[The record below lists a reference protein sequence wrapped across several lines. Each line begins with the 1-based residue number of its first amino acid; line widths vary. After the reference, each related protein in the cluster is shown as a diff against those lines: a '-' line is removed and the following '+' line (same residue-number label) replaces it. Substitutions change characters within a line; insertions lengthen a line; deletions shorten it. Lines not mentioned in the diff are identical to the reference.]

1 MKNSKL
7 PKYVYRQK
15 IKGHVYLRFRGP
27 GGGSAVRLP
36 DDQHSAAFHAKYA
49 ELLSRTPKIGRY
61 EPGSVAHTVEL
72 FLNSAEF
79 SQLAPGTQRDY
90 KRYLI
95 RLDRSV
101 GDRPLFKIDA
111 AYILQLRDKLK
122 STPVAANHAVA
133 VIRALFAFA
142 MMPGR
147 EIVSSDPT
155 KGIPKLKGGD
165 GYTRWTDQEVEQFR
179 AYSGDNDPMMRLA
192 LELGLFTGQRLSDV
206 IRLTW
211 SNYDGSR
218 IRLRQQKTGT
228 SLAIPVHPQLRAIL
242 ESVERRGVMI
252 LTTRTGRA
260 FHPRVFS
267 RDFLNARQKA
277 GLPDGLSFHG
287 LRHTAAARLAEL
299 GAGAPEIQA
308 ITGHK
313 SLKLVEHYIRQAS
326 QEVQAE
332 RAIARLPG
340 PKVLNKC

>member
-1 MKNSKL
+1 LRTSKL

-15 IKGHVYLRFRGP
+15 IKGHVYYRFRRA
-27 GGGSAVRLP
+27 GGGSVRLP
-36 DDQHSAAFHAKYA
+36 GDPGTAAFHARYA
-49 ELLSRTPKIGRY
+49 ELLENRPSKGRY
-61 EPGSVAHTVEL
+61 EPGSVAHTIEL
-72 FLNSAEF
+72 YLNSAEY
-79 SQLAPGTQRDY
+79 SQLAAATQRDY
-90 KRYLI
+90 KRYLH

-101 GDRPLFKIDA
+101 GDRPMESVEA
-111 AYILQLRDKLK
+111 SYIFQLRDKLK

-142 MMPGR
+142 MTRGT
-147 EIVSSDPT
+147 VSSDPT
-155 KGIPKLKGGD
+155 KGITKLAGGS
-165 GYTRWTDQEVEQFR
+165 GYLRWTDDEIARFR
-179 AYSGDNDPMMRLA
+179 ACAEPMMRLA
-192 LELGLFTGQRLSDV
+192 LEMGLYTGQRLSDV

-211 SNYDGSR
+211 SNYDGTR

-228 SLAIPVHPQLRAIL
+228 SLSIPVHPELKTIL
-242 ESVERRGVMI
+242 DNAVRLGIMI
-252 LTTRTGRA
+252 LTTKTGRA

-267 RDFLNARQKA
+267 RDFLVARREA

-326 QEVQAE
+326 QEVQAD
-332 RAIARLPG
+332 RAIARLPA
-340 PKVLNKC
+340 PKSAKQVLN